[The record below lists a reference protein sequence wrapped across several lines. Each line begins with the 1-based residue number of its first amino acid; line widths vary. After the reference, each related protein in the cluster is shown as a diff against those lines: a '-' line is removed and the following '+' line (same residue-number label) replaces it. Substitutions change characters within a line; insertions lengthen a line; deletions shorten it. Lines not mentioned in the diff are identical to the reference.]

1 MNWSLLQNSLLVSGA
16 ATLLAL
22 ALGFAG
28 AVAVCCLPRGIQRI
42 VVGASIVALAMP
54 PFLVTNCWLSL
65 LGDGGAWR
73 AWVPFKIFTPGGT
86 VWILALL
93 SWPITLLL
101 VRGAW
106 ASLDAAHLETDPAL
120 RGWSMVR
127 WMLWPMARPAIGLG
141 ALLTFV
147 LTFNNFAV
155 PAILQTKVFPA
166 ALWVSFNTTFN
177 YSEALKLALPQI
189 IVPTLILGWLFRRG
203 VAWPELRGAPGTAAF
218 RKRLGRLW
226 VGSAHAITCL
236 LLIFSVI
243 LPVVEL
249 GISARTWIE
258 FPGAFAAGTGAIWNS
273 ALGSGIAATVC
284 VVFGWLGARQ
294 RWLGLTWI
302 LFFAPGVALG
312 IALIFMLNRP
322 WSSALYQSVG
332 VVLIGFSLRYLAL
345 GWSAARRAFEAC
357 DPDLDAAARLDGAND
372 RQRLRQVQWPQVAP
386 ALGAAWYVVYLLC
399 LWDVET
405 LVLII
410 PPGGETLSLRIFN
423 LLHYGHSTQ
432 VNALCLALLGV
443 ALAPFAIWHL
453 LGAVQKCGVRR
464 LFAPKSIAAGIGLI
478 GVLLSTACQRELS
491 NKDPLKSSFFESV
504 QIIGSPGTGLGQF
517 NKPRSI
523 AVDRQDNIYVAD
535 MTGRIQKF
543 SPDGK
548 FLAHWQMPETD
559 LGRPKGMCRD
569 TDGNVVIIEPHYQR
583 VNHFS
588 PDGKLIRQWGQHG
601 TNRGQLVLPRAIVIN
616 SKGDAYVSEYTT
628 VDRVQH
634 FSKNGEQWIG
644 TFGHTGTHPG
654 EFNRAEG
661 LGLDLAGRVYVADS
675 CNHRIQVFSED
686 GKFVKTYGR
695 AGARQGELSYP
706 YDVQVDAIGYQF
718 VCEFGNSRIQIF
730 DASGNSVE
738 IIGRAGAAAG
748 EFNNPWSI
756 ALDSKGNLY
765 VADSR
770 NHRVQKLIR
779 KPASALN
786 RA

>member
-1 MNWSLLQNSLLVSGA
+1 MNWSLLQNSFLVSSA
-16 ATLLAL
+16 ATLLAV
-22 ALGFAG
+22 AFGFAG
-28 AVAVCCLPRGIQRI
+28 AVAVCCLPPGIQRVAI
-42 VVGASIVALAMP
+42 GGSITALAMP

-73 AWVPFKIFTPGGT
+73 AWVPFNIFTPSGT

-93 SWPITLLL
+93 TWPITLLL

-120 RGWSMVR
+120 HGWTVLR
-127 WMLWPMARPAIGLG
+127 WVLWPMARPVMGL
-141 ALLTFV
+141 ASLLIFV

-177 YSEALKLALPQI
+177 YAEALKLALPQI

-203 VAWPELRGAPGTAAF
+203 VAWPELRGSPGTAVF

-226 VGSAHAITCL
+226 VGGAHVIACL
-236 LLIFSVI
+236 LLIFSVV
-243 LPVVEL
+243 LPAVEL
-249 GISARTWIE
+249 GTSARTWIE
-258 FPGAFAAGTGAIWNS
+258 LPGALAAGTGAIWNS
-273 ALGSGIAATVC
+273 V
-284 VVFGWLGARQ
+284 LGAGVAASTCGAIGWFGVRQ
-294 RWLGLTWI
+294 RWLGLTWV
-302 LFFAPGVALG
+302 LFFAPGVTLG
-312 IALIFMLNRP
+312 IALIYILNRP
-322 WSSALYQSVG
+322 WTSALYQSVG
-332 VVLIGFSLRYLAL
+332 VVLIGFALRYVAL
-345 GWSAARRAFEAC
+345 GWSAARRAFESC
-357 DPDLDAAARLDGAND
+357 DPDVDAASRLDGANN
-372 RQRLRQVQWPQVAP
+372 RQRLRHVQWPQVAP

-405 LVLII
+405 LLLII

-443 ALAPFAIWHL
+443 ALAPLAIWHL
-453 LGAVQKCGVRR
+453 WGVIQKRDILR
-464 LFAPKSIAAGIGLI
+464 SILPKPIAIGLGLI
-478 GVLLSTACQRELS
+478 GVLFSTGCQQEGAD
-491 NKDPLKSSFFESV
+491 KAPLKSAFFESV
-504 QIIGSPGTGLGQF
+504 QIIGNAGTALGQF

-559 LGRPKGMCRD
+559 LGKPKGMCRD
-569 TDGNVVIIEPHYQR
+569 TDGNIVVIEPHYQR

-588 PDGKLIRQWGQHG
+588 TDGKLVRQWGQHG
-601 TNRGQLVLPRAIVIN
+601 TNQGQLVLPRAIAI
-616 SKGDAYVSEYTT
+616 SPKGNTYVSEYTT
-628 VDRVQH
+628 VDRVQR
-634 FSKNGEQWIG
+634 FSKNGEQWIS
-644 TFGHTGTHPG
+644 TFGVTGTHPG

-661 LGLDLAGRVYVADS
+661 LGLDLAGQIYVADS

-686 GKFVKTYGR
+686 GKFLRAYGR
-695 AGARQGELSYP
+695 AGSRQGELSYP
-706 YDVQVDAIGYQF
+706 YDVQVDTNGNQF
-718 VCEFGNSRIQIF
+718 VCEFGNSRLQVF
-730 DASGNSVE
+730 DPSGNSVE
-738 IIGRAGAAAG
+738 IIGRAGGAPG

-765 VADSR
+765 VADSK

-779 KPASALN
+779 KPTFGRSGA
-786 RA
+786 